1 MTASTLDT
9 LEREVREVAWYHT
22 MRLPQGIVTPGNFNT
37 LEELERVPLPS
48 SLDGRRCLDVGT
60 ADGFWA
66 FEMERRGAAEV
77 VAAIEFQLKRIRA
90 AQISSRKKRTRKK
103 SLPGLLMLIPCRR

>member
-77 VAAIEFQLKRIRA
+77 VAIDLPTPFQAHARERFERA
-90 AQISSRKKRTRKK
+90 REALRS
-103 SLPGLLMLIPCRR
+103 